1 MGKSVRGTY
10 PCLWG
15 RGNGIEIWESPCGT
29 RIPIY
34 GVETILRIE
43 GGTRR
48 SRRLEERVVL
58 ENNNGPLTQL
68 SAEGL
73 PLFRSSLQ
81 QDVHVSFQEIDPGE
95 PGSADVQCVR
105 RAAE

>member
-1 MGKSVRGTY
+1 MGVVKAPMCTTL
-10 PCLWG
+10 PK
-15 RGNGIEIWESPCGT
+15 
-29 RIPIY
+29 RIY
-34 GVETILRIE
+34 RTIMKP
-43 GGTRR
+43 
-48 SRRLEERVVL
+48 VVL

-81 QDVHVSFQEIDPGE
+81 QDVHVSFQEVDPGE

>member
-1 MGKSVRGTY
+1 MGEMPEERHRDMGGLKNRVFSLWHRNMGGNGIEIWESPCGGTY

-34 GVETILRIE
+34 GVETILHIE

-48 SRRLEERVVL
+48 SRRLEESGKGKGWYGIKNKLVCL
-58 ENNNGPLTQL
+58 C
-68 SAEGL
+68 
-73 PLFRSSLQ
+73 
-81 QDVHVSFQEIDPGE
+81 H
-95 PGSADVQCVR
+95 
-105 RAAE
+105 